1 MNSLQQLLTAQEL
14 HKAKR
19 VTNTNMNKGGY
30 PGVPPLA
37 DDLILKE
44 EESLFFEGDIV
55 ISAVNSICACTAINR
70 ISRFLKTDK
79 LVEEREHVLRGA
91 EVREWRMETSK
102 MHF

>member
-1 MNSLQQLLTAQEL
+1 MNSLQQSLTAQEL

-19 VTNTNMNKGGY
+19 VTNTTMNEGGD
-30 PGVPPLA
+30 PGIPPLA
-37 DDLILKE
+37 DDLIPKE
-44 EESLFFEGDIV
+44 EESLFFEGNIA
-55 ISAVNSICACTAINR
+55 INAVNGIHACTAVNG
-70 ISRFLKTDK
+70 ISRFSKTDK